1 MKCVGCGVELQ
12 YAAADEVGYSP
23 KKEALYCQRCFR
35 LRHYDDPVYSKRF
48 GIDPRLVLQGIQN
61 QEGVLVL
68 VMDCF
73 AIEESLEQP
82 FFQEFSGREILLV
95 LTKRDILP
103 AEIEEEKIVKMV
115 VKKIRSKKLPIQQV
129 FFHSVKLN
137 LGNEELINYLYQ
149 YPLGT
154 NFIFMGL
161 ANAGK
166 SSLLNQLLEMDTLTA
181 SRYPGT
187 TLSFSKLRKDGY
199 TFIDTPGM
207 EIRASYVMEVSE
219 SDLKKVLPNKTLV
232 ARNYQLYSPQ
242 SYFIGALFRMDLTPT
257 ERASATF
264 YFHDQLKIHRTKLE
278 QANDLYRRQKGKD
291 LKPCLTK
298 DLSEERNVEKGKDKM
313 DIVLPGLGWICL
325 SGHFQEIKL
334 YLPKGIEVYT
344 RKAIL

>member
-12 YAAADEVGYSP
+12 YDAADEVGYSP

-103 AEIEEEKIVKMV
+103 AKIEEEKIVKMV

-154 NFIFMGL
+154 NFI
-161 ANAGK
+161 
-166 SSLLNQLLEMDTLTA
+166 LTGNGYFN
-181 SRYPGT
+181 R
-187 TLSFSKLRKDGY
+187 FS
-199 TFIDTPGM
+199 
-207 EIRASYVMEVSE
+207 
-219 SDLKKVLPNKTLV
+219 
-232 ARNYQLYSPQ
+232 
-242 SYFIGALFRMDLTPT
+242 
-257 ERASATF
+257 
-264 YFHDQLKIHRTKLE
+264 
-278 QANDLYRRQKGKD
+278 
-291 LKPCLTK
+291 
-298 DLSEERNVEKGKDKM
+298 
-313 DIVLPGLGWICL
+313 L
-325 SGHFQEIKL
+325 SGYNLIFF
-334 YLPKGIEVYT
+334 
-344 RKAIL
+344 